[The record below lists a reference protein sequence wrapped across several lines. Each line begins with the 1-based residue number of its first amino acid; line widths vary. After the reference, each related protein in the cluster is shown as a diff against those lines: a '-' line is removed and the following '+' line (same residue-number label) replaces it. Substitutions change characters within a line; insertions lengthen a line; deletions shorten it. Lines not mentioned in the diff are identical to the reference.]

1 MEGDER
7 AAPSLFLCENVR
19 KETKKMNLLQPV
31 LIEDLNEIC
40 SPSGLQYSPSGDTL
54 AFTLVKPDQKSN
66 SYQKNLWI
74 MSENSKVTQLTTSD
88 REGSF
93 IWDDNNTIL
102 FISDRNSD
110 GGEEKDDLEEKTTFY
125 RIDIRGGEAKKAFS
139 VSKSVSFFK
148 KISDGLYCMGIEE
161 NRNALPDDADKK
173 AKKEEKDYHVIDEVP
188 LWGNGRGF
196 ISGVRTSLYLY
207 DEKTASFEKL
217 TPANF
222 DTASVCVKE
231 DMLLILGKEW
241 TNVIDETDSLLLY
254 KLADKK
260 LTILIEQ
267 GKLLIS
273 RAVFAGK
280 TIILTATDMKPYGD
294 GQYHDIYEYD
304 LVNQNLTKTVT
315 ADCLIGVDILTDCHY
330 SSGESLVVSNDATIY
345 AIAQRS
351 YKDTIV
357 SYQSQETENILSD
370 IYAFNGLVC
379 ELASGNNRLSFAAM
393 EANGCCE
400 IYEYKNGAVTK
411 RTSFNDAYLSTHFV
425 SKAKKL
431 SFVNK
436 DGVTIDGWVLEPK
449 DYDPTKSYPG
459 VLEIHGGPRCAYGEV
474 FFHEMQ
480 VWASKGWFVFFCN
493 PRGSEG
499 YGEEFADLRGKYGTI
514 DYQDLMEF
522 TDQVLAQYPQI
533 DQAKVGAA
541 GGSYGGFMCNWIE
554 GHTDRFAALASQR
567 SVSNWVSDFGCS
579 EIGVTFDQNE
589 ILATPWTNM
598 EAMWDCSPLKFACN
612 AKTPILFI
620 HSMNDYNCTL
630 DQGIQ
635 MFTAVKFYG
644 VPARMCLFEGEN
656 HGLSRRGKPLHRMRR
671 LKEMTDWFVTYLNN

>member
-1 MEGDER
+1 MN
-7 AAPSLFLCENVR
+7 SL
-19 KETKKMNLLQPV
+19 KSV
-31 LIEDLNEIC
+31 LIEDLNAIS
-40 SPSGLQYSPSGDTL
+40 SPSGLRYSPDEKTL
-54 AFTLVKPDQKSN
+54 AFTLVQSDKENNTYKR
-66 SYQKNLWI
+66 NLWV
-74 MSENSKVTQLTTSD
+74 MEEDKEAMQLTSSD
-88 REGSF
+88 KEGGF
-93 IWDDNNTIL
+93 VWDDDNTIL
-102 FISDRNSD
+102 FESSRDEKKDEN
-110 GGEEKDDLEEKTTFY
+110 GEAETVFY
-125 RIDIRGGEAKKAFS
+125 RINIHGGEAKKAFA
-139 VSKSVSFFK
+139 VSKSVSFFEK
-148 KISDGLYCMGIEE
+148 VTDGIYCMGIEE
-161 NRNALPDDADKK
+161 NRNDLPADADEKL
-173 AKKEEKDYHVIDEVP
+173 KKEEKDYHVIDEVP

-196 ISGVRTSLYLY
+196 ISGVRTGLYLY
-207 DEKTASFEKL
+207 EEATGKLEKL
-217 TPANF
+217 TAPNF
-222 DTASVCVKE
+222 DTASVCVSDEK
-231 DMLLILGKEW
+231 LLIVGKEW
-241 TNVIDETDSLLLY
+241 KNVIEETDSLLLY
-254 KLADKK
+254 NIEEKE
-260 LTILIEQ
+260 LTTLIGQ
-267 GKLLIS
+267 GNLMIS
-273 RAVFAGK
+273 RAVFANG

-304 LVNQNLTKTVT
+304 ETQKKPIKKISVEYLL
-315 ADCLIGVDILTDCHY
+315 GVDILTDCYY
-330 SSGESLVVSNDATIY
+330 SAGESFVVAKNQTNTDNDTIY
-345 AIAQRS
+345 AIAQHG
-351 YKDTIV
+351 YKDSIV
-357 SYQSQETENILSD
+357 SYNNSTEATSAGALKEA
-370 IYAFNGLVC
+370 YAFNGLVC
-379 ELASGNNRLSFAAM
+379 ELAAASNKLSFAAM

-400 IYEYKNGAVTK
+400 IYTYNYADGTVTK
-411 RTSFNDAYLSTHFV
+411 KTAFNDEYLSTHFV
-425 SKAKKL
+425 SKAKHL
-431 SFVNK
+431 SFVNT

-449 DYDPTKSYPG
+449 DYDPEKTYPG
-459 VLEIHGGPRCAYGEV
+459 VLEIHGGPRCTYGEV

-480 VWASKGWFVFFCN
+480 TWASKGWFVFFCN

-522 TDQVLAQYPQI
+522 TDHVLEAYPQI
-533 DQAKVGAA
+533 DKARVGAA

-598 EAMWDCSPLKFACN
+598 EAMWGCSPLKYACN

-671 LKEMTDWFVTYLNN
+671 LKEMTDWFITHLK

>member
-1 MEGDER
+1 MN
-7 AAPSLFLCENVR
+7 SL
-19 KETKKMNLLQPV
+19 KPV
-31 LIEDLNEIC
+31 LIEDLNAIS
-40 SPSGLQYSPSGDTL
+40 SPSSLKYSPDGKTL
-54 AFTLVKPDQKSN
+54 AFMVVQPDKEN
-66 SYQKNLWI
+66 NNYKKNLW
-74 MSENSKVTQLTTSD
+74 MMEDGKEATQLTSSGK
-88 REGSF
+88 EGSF
-93 IWDDNNTIL
+93 LWDDDQTIL
-102 FISDRNSD
+102 FVSERN
-110 GGEEKDDLEEKTTFY
+110 EKKDDLEEKTVFY
-125 RIDIRGGEAKKAFS
+125 RIGIHGGEAKEAFS
-139 VSKSVSFFK
+139 VSKSVSFFQK
-148 KISDGLYCMGIEE
+148 VTDGIYCMGIEE
-161 NRNALPDDADKK
+161 NRNDLPEDADEKRK
-173 AKKEEKDYHVIDEVP
+173 REEKDYHVIDEVP

-196 ISGVRTSLYLY
+196 ISGVRTGLYLY
-207 DEKTASFEKL
+207 EEATGELEKL
-217 TPANF
+217 TAPNF
-222 DTASVCVKE
+222 DTSSVCVSGKK
-231 DMLLILGKEW
+231 LLIVGKEW
-241 TNVIDETDSLLLY
+241 KNVIDETDSLLLY
-254 KLADKK
+254 NIEEKA
-260 LTILIEQ
+260 LTTLIEQ
-267 GKLLIS
+267 GNLMIS
-273 RAVFAGK
+273 RAVFANGK
-280 TIILTATDMKPYGD
+280 IVLTATDMKPYGD

-304 LVNQNLTKTVT
+304 EIQKKPVKKVFV
-315 ADCLIGVDILTDCHY
+315 DCLIGVDILTDCHY
-330 SSGESLVVSNDATIY
+330 SSGESLVVAKEKNAADTIY
-345 AIAQRS
+345 AIAQHG
-351 YKDTIV
+351 YKDSIV
-357 SYQSQETENILSD
+357 SYKNSETICTEKTV
-370 IYAFNGLVC
+370 FNGLVC
-379 ELASGNNRLSFAAM
+379 ELAAGKDKLSFAAM

-400 IYEYKNGAVTK
+400 IYTYTYADGTVTK
-411 RTSFNDAYLSTHFV
+411 KTAFNEAYLASHFV
-425 SKAKKL
+425 SKAKHMP
-431 SFVNK
+431 FVNT

-449 DYDPTKSYPG
+449 DYDPQKSYPG

-480 VWASKGWFVFFCN
+480 TWASKGWFVFFCN

-522 TDQVLAQYPQI
+522 TDFVLAAYPQI
-533 DQAKVGAA
+533 DKKRIGAA

-598 EAMWDCSPLKFACN
+598 EAMWDCSPLKYACN

-671 LKEMTDWFVTYLNN
+671 LKEMTDWFVHYLN

>member
-1 MEGDER
+1 MN
-7 AAPSLFLCENVR
+7 SL
-19 KETKKMNLLQPV
+19 KPV
-31 LIEDLNEIC
+31 LIEDLNAIS
-40 SPSGLQYSPSGDTL
+40 SPSSLKYSPDGKTL
-54 AFTLVKPDQKSN
+54 AFMVMQPDKEN
-66 SYQKNLWI
+66 NNYKKNLW
-74 MSENSKVTQLTTSD
+74 MMEDGKEATQLTSSGK
-88 REGSF
+88 EGSF
-93 IWDDNNTIL
+93 LWDDDQTIL
-102 FISDRNSD
+102 FVSERN
-110 GGEEKDDLEEKTTFY
+110 EKKDDLEEKTVFY
-125 RIDIRGGEAKKAFS
+125 RIGIHGGEAKEAFS
-139 VSKSVSFFK
+139 VSKSVSFFQK
-148 KISDGLYCMGIEE
+148 VTDGIYCMGIEE
-161 NRNALPDDADKK
+161 NRNDLPKDADETL
-173 AKKEEKDYHVIDEVP
+173 KKEEKDYHVIDEVP

-196 ISGVRTSLYLY
+196 ISGVRTGLYLY
-207 DEKTASFEKL
+207 EEATGKLEKL
-217 TPANF
+217 TAPDF
-222 DTASVCVKE
+222 DTASVCVS
-231 DMLLILGKEW
+231 DRTLLIVGKEW
-241 TNVIDETDSLLLY
+241 KNVIDETDSLLLY
-254 KLADKK
+254 NIEEKA
-260 LTILIEQ
+260 LTTLIEQ
-267 GKLLIS
+267 GNLMIS
-273 RAVFAGK
+273 RAVFANGK
-280 TIILTATDMKPYGD
+280 IVLTATDMKPYGD

-304 LVNQNLTKTVT
+304 EIQKKPVKKVFV
-315 ADCLIGVDILTDCHY
+315 DCLIGVDILTDCHY
-330 SSGESLVVSNDATIY
+330 SSGESLVVAKEKNAADTIY
-345 AIAQRS
+345 AIAQHG
-351 YKDTIV
+351 YKDSIV
-357 SYQSQETENILSD
+357 SYKNSETTCTEKTET
-370 IYAFNGLVC
+370 AFNGLVC
-379 ELASGNNRLSFAAM
+379 ELAAGKNNLSFAAM

-400 IYEYKNGAVTK
+400 IYTYTYADGIVTK
-411 RTSFNDAYLSTHFV
+411 KTTFNDAYLSSHFV
-425 SKAKKL
+425 SKAKHMP
-431 SFVNK
+431 FVNT

-449 DYDPTKSYPG
+449 DYDPQKSYPG

-480 VWASKGWFVFFCN
+480 TWASKGWFVFFCN

-522 TDQVLAQYPQI
+522 TDHVLAAYPQI
-533 DQAKVGAA
+533 DKKRIGAA

-598 EAMWDCSPLKFACN
+598 EAMWDCSPLKYACN

-671 LKEMTDWFVTYLNN
+671 LKEMTDWFVHYLN